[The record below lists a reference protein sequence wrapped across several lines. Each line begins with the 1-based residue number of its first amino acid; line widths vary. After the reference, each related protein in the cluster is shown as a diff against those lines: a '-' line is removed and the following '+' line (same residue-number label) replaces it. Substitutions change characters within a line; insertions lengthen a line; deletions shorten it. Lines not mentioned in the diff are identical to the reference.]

1 MENEFPLHF
10 SSMINATNP
19 TRTIEEAEA
28 ECIRFAHALF
38 LELNRPETFPQKLD
52 SAPVND
58 ARYRK
63 KMFSR
68 KNIGGMWSQFG
79 FGDAYDFMFMED
91 AQDAECI
98 APSEDVRAAQMQCL
112 NHWAK
117 VLYEF
122 VPTVEEV
129 LEECKGDVRSA
140 KQDHAAE
147 SRQTGQPMRRT
158 NWLPDISMLIAELD
172 FELGLYGDG

>member
-1 MENEFPLHF
+1 
-10 SSMINATNP
+10 MINVTNP

-58 ARYRK
+58 ARYRE

-79 FGDAYDFMFMED
+79 FGSECDFMHIAGES
-91 AQDAECI
+91 EEVNCI
-98 APSEDVRAAQMQCL
+98 APSEDVRVAQMQCL

-117 VLYEF
+117 VLYAF

-140 KQDHAAE
+140 KQDHAVE

-158 NWLPDISMLIAELD
+158 NWLPDIPMLIAELD
-172 FELGLYGDG
+172 FELGLYGGG